1 MIKHIRNLMAGALLA
16 IVLGIPYLQAA
27 DVAISALPAG
37 TTLAGTEAIPA
48 VQSAATVKTTPAA
61 IKTYVETGGT
71 VTASDPVLD
80 LSQTWNNNAVAFTG
94 IRAAF
99 TETATNAGSNYLSI
113 TRGAA
118 GSTNALRV
126 YLDAAGT
133 NVDMVLGAT
142 QTITFT
148 PRDAITGTAR
158 ITGSSPFYI
167 TGTAG
172 VVLDTSTTD
181 VIVGSN
187 VTDFRNST
195 TAQTLRVYDT
205 YTDSSNYGRI
215 ALNTSLTGDWVQ
227 VAAETAGTAGD
238 NYGIALTPSGIGAIS
253 AHVPDST
260 SAGGNA
266 RGNNA
271 VDFQVA
277 RADVGA
283 TAVASGNNSFL
294 GGGDSNSV
302 AGGLAVVVGGYQNSA
317 SATESTVSGGR
328 LNVASGTRSWIPGGH
343 QASTRGLNSAYAY
356 SAGARAAVGDAQVI
370 GQPVRR
376 TTTDAT
382 PVSLATDGT
391 PAATTVMVVP
401 DGAVMMCTSHV
412 AAKPS
417 ASITDG
423 VGFVIESLFY
433 RSGSTTAL
441 LSTPVSTVHGTN
453 ALGLGATHVA
463 NDTLEAAEVQVTGA
477 AATTIYW
484 AGDTK
489 CVQVL

>member
-1 MIKHIRNLMAGALLA
+1 MKHAIRNILFGALLA
-16 IVLGIPYLQAA
+16 IGLGIPYLQAA

-80 LSQTWNNNAVAFTG
+80 LTQTWNDAAVAFTALKLNVTNTG
-94 IRAAF
+94 SSAISKLFDFQVGGSSVAYFRRDGRLQLGAN
-99 TETATNAGSNYLSI
+99 TAISGASGTFIVDYAGYPAITVGNAVVTFDTLWSYGWDD
-113 TRGAA
+113 
-118 GSTNALRV
+118 LRV
-126 YLDAAGT
+126 YRDAAGT
-133 NVDMVLGAT
+133 LAQRN
-142 QTITFT
+142 
-148 PRDAITGTAR
+148 GT
-158 ITGSSPFYI
+158 
-167 TGTAG
+167 
-172 VVLDTSTTD
+172 
-181 VIVGSN
+181 N
-187 VTDFRNST
+187 
-195 TAQTLRVYDT
+195 AQTFRVYDT

-294 GGGDSNSV
+294 GGGNSNSV

-441 LSTPVSTVHGTN
+441 LSTPVSTVHGTT
-453 ALGLGATHVA
+453 ARGLGATHVA
-463 NDTLEAAEVQVTGA
+463 NATLEAAEVQVTGA
-477 AATTIYW
+477 AAPTIYW
-484 AGDTK
+484 AGDMK